1 MSDPVGRWIFVE
13 CIFVFLAVF
22 CSLAG
27 SAVRECSESKLARAS
42 EDGDKK
48 AARLLPVVQEPDDFC
63 AALRVGTVG
72 FGFFAVSNPLTRQ
85 LVHKLAQLPPE
96 GVWRSVAA
104 AASWIVLVLLAIA
117 LCDFAPER
125 YAWHRPEKAARGT
138 FGFALLLSRL
148 LHPIAAALL
157 WLAGLVLR
165 LFGVN
170 PKAQL
175 EEVSEDEI
183 RLMVE
188 NGEESGAIQSGEKEL
203 IENIFEFDD
212 ITAEE
217 IMVHRTDMT
226 VLWLEDTGE
235 EILKTIRESG
245 LSRFPMCGEDMDDI
259 IGILSTRDYLLN
271 AQQAEPRPVQEL
283 LRPAHFVPES
293 VKADVLFRDM
303 QQKKV
308 HMAIVVDEY
317 GGTAGLVTMED
328 VLEGLVGEIWDEH
341 DEVIENIK
349 ELEDHVYLV
358 NCSTPMNDLADIY
371 PFSDE
376 VLDDNATVN
385 GWVLDNLG
393 KIPEV
398 GDTFDFEN
406 LSVEVLKIDGRRA
419 SEIKLVV
426 HPEEDED
433 EKDKDKDSDKEKDKD
448 DDSGSETRTKVHAS
462 KKD

>member
-125 YAWHRPEKAARGT
+125 YAWHRPEKAARRT

-283 LRPAHFVPES
+283 LRPAYFVPES

-317 GGTAGLVTMED
+317 GGTSGLVTMED
-328 VLEGLVGEIWDEH
+328 LLEQLVGEIYDEF
-341 DEVIENIK
+341 DSEEEQEISKVGENLWRIAGSA
-349 ELEDHVYLV
+349 ELEDVAEAL
-358 NCSTPMNDLADIY
+358 DL
-371 PFSDE
+371 P
-376 VLDDNATVN
+376 L
-385 GWVLDNLG
+385 
-393 KIPEV
+393 
-398 GDTFDFEN
+398 
-406 LSVEVLKIDGRRA
+406 
-419 SEIKLVV
+419 
-426 HPEEDED
+426 PEEDDD
-433 EKDKDKDSDKEKDKD
+433 EYETLGGLVFSRLSVIPQD
-448 DDSGSETRTKVHAS
+448 GSHPEVEALGMHIKVQEIRNHRVEWTLVS
-462 KKD
+462 RLPQPEPEEE

>member
-85 LVHKLAQLPPE
+85 LVHKLAQLLPE

-203 IENIFEFDD
+203 IENI
-212 ITAEE
+212 TAEE

-317 GGTAGLVTMED
+317 GGTSGLVTMED
-328 VLEGLVGEIWDEH
+328 LLEQLVGEIYDEF
-341 DEVIENIK
+341 DSEEEQEISKVGENLWRIAGSA
-349 ELEDHVYLV
+349 ELEDVAEAL
-358 NCSTPMNDLADIY
+358 DL
-371 PFSDE
+371 P
-376 VLDDNATVN
+376 L
-385 GWVLDNLG
+385 
-393 KIPEV
+393 
-398 GDTFDFEN
+398 
-406 LSVEVLKIDGRRA
+406 
-419 SEIKLVV
+419 
-426 HPEEDED
+426 PEEDDD
-433 EKDKDKDSDKEKDKD
+433 EYETLGGLVFSRLSVIPQD
-448 DDSGSETRTKVHAS
+448 GSHPEVEALGMHIKVQEIRNHRVEWTLVS
-462 KKD
+462 RLPQPEPEEE

>member
-125 YAWHRPEKAARGT
+125 YAWHRPEKAARRT

-317 GGTAGLVTMED
+317 GGTSGLVTMED
-328 VLEGLVGEIWDEH
+328 LLEQLVGEIYDEF
-341 DEVIENIK
+341 DSEEEQEISKVGENLWRIAGSA
-349 ELEDHVYLV
+349 ELEDVAEAL
-358 NCSTPMNDLADIY
+358 
-371 PFSDE
+371 
-376 VLDDNATVN
+376 
-385 GWVLDNLG
+385 NL
-393 KIPEV
+393 P
-398 GDTFDFEN
+398 
-406 LSVEVLKIDGRRA
+406 L
-419 SEIKLVV
+419 
-426 HPEEDED
+426 PEEDDD
-433 EKDKDKDSDKEKDKD
+433 EYETLGGLVFSRLSVIPQD
-448 DDSGSETRTKVHAS
+448 GSHPEVEALGMHIKVQEIRNHRVEWTLVS
-462 KKD
+462 RLPQPEPEEE

>member
-317 GGTAGLVTMED
+317 GGTSGLVTMED
-328 VLEGLVGEIWDEH
+328 LLEQLVGEIYDEF
-341 DEVIENIK
+341 DSEEEQEISKVGENLWRIAGSA
-349 ELEDHVYLV
+349 ELEDVAEAL
-358 NCSTPMNDLADIY
+358 DL
-371 PFSDE
+371 P
-376 VLDDNATVN
+376 L
-385 GWVLDNLG
+385 
-393 KIPEV
+393 
-398 GDTFDFEN
+398 
-406 LSVEVLKIDGRRA
+406 
-419 SEIKLVV
+419 
-426 HPEEDED
+426 PEEDD
-433 EKDKDKDSDKEKDKD
+433 EYETLGGLVFSRLSVIPQD
-448 DDSGSETRTKVHAS
+448 GSHPEVEALGMHIKVQEIRNHRVEWTLVS
-462 KKD
+462 RLPQPEPEEE

>member
-96 GVWRSVAA
+96 GAWRSVAA

-317 GGTAGLVTMED
+317 GGTSGLVTMED
-328 VLEGLVGEIWDEH
+328 LLEQLVGEIYDEF
-341 DEVIENIK
+341 DSEEEQEISKVGENLWRIAGSA
-349 ELEDHVYLV
+349 ELEDVAEAL
-358 NCSTPMNDLADIY
+358 DL
-371 PFSDE
+371 P
-376 VLDDNATVN
+376 L
-385 GWVLDNLG
+385 
-393 KIPEV
+393 
-398 GDTFDFEN
+398 
-406 LSVEVLKIDGRRA
+406 
-419 SEIKLVV
+419 
-426 HPEEDED
+426 PEEDDD
-433 EKDKDKDSDKEKDKD
+433 EYETLGGLVFSRLSVIPQD
-448 DDSGSETRTKVHAS
+448 GSHPEVEALGMHIKVQEIRNHRVEWTLVS
-462 KKD
+462 RLPQPEPEEE

>member
-1 MSDPVGRWIFVE
+1 MSDPVGRWIFIE

-226 VLWLEDTGE
+226 VLWLEDTGK

-317 GGTAGLVTMED
+317 GGTSGLVTMED
-328 VLEGLVGEIWDEH
+328 LLEQLVGEIYDEF
-341 DEVIENIK
+341 DSEEEQEISKVGENLWRIAGSA
-349 ELEDHVYLV
+349 ELEDVAEAL
-358 NCSTPMNDLADIY
+358 DL
-371 PFSDE
+371 P
-376 VLDDNATVN
+376 L
-385 GWVLDNLG
+385 
-393 KIPEV
+393 
-398 GDTFDFEN
+398 
-406 LSVEVLKIDGRRA
+406 
-419 SEIKLVV
+419 
-426 HPEEDED
+426 PEEDDD
-433 EKDKDKDSDKEKDKD
+433 EYETLGGLVFSRLSVIPQD
-448 DDSGSETRTKVHAS
+448 GSHPEVEALGMHIKVQEIRNHRVEWTLVS
-462 KKD
+462 RLPQPEPEEE

>member
-226 VLWLEDTGE
+226 VLWLEDTAE
-235 EILKTIRESG
+235 EILKIIRESG

-259 IGILSTRDYLLN
+259 IGILNTRDYLLN
-271 AQQAEPRPVQEL
+271 AQQTEPRPVREL

-317 GGTAGLVTMED
+317 GGTSGLVTMED
-328 VLEGLVGEIWDEH
+328 LLEQLVGEIYDEF
-341 DEVIENIK
+341 DSEEEQEISKVGENLWRIAGSA
-349 ELEDHVYLV
+349 ELEDVAEALDLPMPEEDDDEYETLGGLV
-358 NCSTPMNDLADIY
+358 
-371 PFSDE
+371 FSQLS
-376 VLDDNATVN
+376 V
-385 GWVLDNLG
+385 
-393 KIPEV
+393 IPQDGSHPE
-398 GDTFDFEN
+398 
-406 LSVEVLKIDGRRA
+406 VEVLGMHIKVQ
-419 SEIKLVV
+419 EIRNHRVEWTLVSRLPQPE
-426 HPEEDED
+426 PEEN
-433 EKDKDKDSDKEKDKD
+433 
-448 DDSGSETRTKVHAS
+448 
-462 KKD
+462 

>member
-48 AARLLPVVQEPDDFC
+48 AARLLPVVQEPDDVC

-317 GGTAGLVTMED
+317 GGTSGLVTMED
-328 VLEGLVGEIWDEH
+328 LLEQLVGEIYDEF
-341 DEVIENIK
+341 DSEEEQEISKVGENLWRIAGSA
-349 ELEDHVYLV
+349 ELEDVAEAL
-358 NCSTPMNDLADIY
+358 DL
-371 PFSDE
+371 P
-376 VLDDNATVN
+376 L
-385 GWVLDNLG
+385 
-393 KIPEV
+393 
-398 GDTFDFEN
+398 
-406 LSVEVLKIDGRRA
+406 
-419 SEIKLVV
+419 
-426 HPEEDED
+426 PEEDDD
-433 EKDKDKDSDKEKDKD
+433 EYETLGGLVFSQLSVIPQD
-448 DDSGSETRTKVHAS
+448 GSHPEVEALGMHIKVQEIRNHRVEWTLVS
-462 KKD
+462 RLPQPEPEEE

>member
-283 LRPAHFVPES
+283 LRQAHFVPES

-317 GGTAGLVTMED
+317 GGTSGLVTMED
-328 VLEGLVGEIWDEH
+328 LLEQLVGEIYDEF
-341 DEVIENIK
+341 DSEEEQEISKVGENLWRIAGSA
-349 ELEDHVYLV
+349 ELEDVAEAL
-358 NCSTPMNDLADIY
+358 DL
-371 PFSDE
+371 P
-376 VLDDNATVN
+376 L
-385 GWVLDNLG
+385 
-393 KIPEV
+393 
-398 GDTFDFEN
+398 
-406 LSVEVLKIDGRRA
+406 
-419 SEIKLVV
+419 
-426 HPEEDED
+426 PEEDDD
-433 EKDKDKDSDKEKDKD
+433 EYETLGGLVFSRLSVIPQD
-448 DDSGSETRTKVHAS
+448 GSHPEVEALGMHIKVQEIRNHRVEWTLVS
-462 KKD
+462 RLPQPEPEEE

>member
-165 LFGVN
+165 LIGVN

-317 GGTAGLVTMED
+317 GGTSGLVTMED
-328 VLEGLVGEIWDEH
+328 LLEQLVGEIYDEF
-341 DEVIENIK
+341 DSEEEQEISKVGENLRRIAGSA
-349 ELEDHVYLV
+349 ELEDVAEAL
-358 NCSTPMNDLADIY
+358 DL
-371 PFSDE
+371 P
-376 VLDDNATVN
+376 L
-385 GWVLDNLG
+385 
-393 KIPEV
+393 
-398 GDTFDFEN
+398 
-406 LSVEVLKIDGRRA
+406 
-419 SEIKLVV
+419 
-426 HPEEDED
+426 PEEDDD
-433 EKDKDKDSDKEKDKD
+433 EYETLGGLVFSRLSVIPQD
-448 DDSGSETRTKVHAS
+448 GSHPEVEALGMHIKVQEIRNHRVEWTLVS
-462 KKD
+462 RLPQPEPEEE

>member
-226 VLWLEDTGE
+226 VLWLEDMGE

-317 GGTAGLVTMED
+317 GGTSGLVTMED
-328 VLEGLVGEIWDEH
+328 LLEQLVGEIYDEF
-341 DEVIENIK
+341 DSEEEQEISKVGENLWRIAGSA
-349 ELEDHVYLV
+349 ELEDVAEAL
-358 NCSTPMNDLADIY
+358 DL
-371 PFSDE
+371 P
-376 VLDDNATVN
+376 L
-385 GWVLDNLG
+385 
-393 KIPEV
+393 
-398 GDTFDFEN
+398 
-406 LSVEVLKIDGRRA
+406 
-419 SEIKLVV
+419 
-426 HPEEDED
+426 PEEDDD
-433 EKDKDKDSDKEKDKD
+433 EYETLGGLVFSQLSVIPQD
-448 DDSGSETRTKVHAS
+448 GSHPEVEALGMHIKVQEIRNHRVEWTLVS
-462 KKD
+462 RLPQPEPEEE

>member
-1 MSDPVGRWIFVE
+1 MSDPVGRWIFIE

-226 VLWLEDTGE
+226 VLWLEDTRE

-317 GGTAGLVTMED
+317 GGTSGLVTMED
-328 VLEGLVGEIWDEH
+328 LLEQLVGEIYDEF
-341 DEVIENIK
+341 DSEEEQEISKVGENLWRIAGSA
-349 ELEDHVYLV
+349 ELEDVAEAL
-358 NCSTPMNDLADIY
+358 DL
-371 PFSDE
+371 P
-376 VLDDNATVN
+376 L
-385 GWVLDNLG
+385 
-393 KIPEV
+393 
-398 GDTFDFEN
+398 
-406 LSVEVLKIDGRRA
+406 
-419 SEIKLVV
+419 
-426 HPEEDED
+426 PEEDDD
-433 EKDKDKDSDKEKDKD
+433 EYETLGGLVFSRLSVIPQD
-448 DDSGSETRTKVHAS
+448 GSHPEVEALGMHIKVQEIRNHRVEWTLVS
-462 KKD
+462 RLPQPEPEEE

>member
-170 PKAQL
+170 PMAQL

-317 GGTAGLVTMED
+317 GGTSGLVTMED
-328 VLEGLVGEIWDEH
+328 LLEQLVGEIYDEF
-341 DEVIENIK
+341 DSEEEQEISKVGENLWRIAGSA
-349 ELEDHVYLV
+349 ELEDVAEAL
-358 NCSTPMNDLADIY
+358 DL
-371 PFSDE
+371 P
-376 VLDDNATVN
+376 L
-385 GWVLDNLG
+385 
-393 KIPEV
+393 
-398 GDTFDFEN
+398 
-406 LSVEVLKIDGRRA
+406 
-419 SEIKLVV
+419 
-426 HPEEDED
+426 PEEDDD
-433 EKDKDKDSDKEKDKD
+433 EYETLGGLVFSRLSVIPQD
-448 DDSGSETRTKVHAS
+448 GSHPEVEALGMHIKVQEIRNHRVEWTLVS
-462 KKD
+462 RLPQPEPEEE

>member
-48 AARLLPVVQEPDDFC
+48 AARLLPVVQEPDNFC

-317 GGTAGLVTMED
+317 GGTSGLVTMED
-328 VLEGLVGEIWDEH
+328 LLEQLVGEIYDEF
-341 DEVIENIK
+341 DSEEEQEISKVGENLWRIAGSA
-349 ELEDHVYLV
+349 ELEDVAEAL
-358 NCSTPMNDLADIY
+358 DL
-371 PFSDE
+371 P
-376 VLDDNATVN
+376 L
-385 GWVLDNLG
+385 
-393 KIPEV
+393 
-398 GDTFDFEN
+398 
-406 LSVEVLKIDGRRA
+406 
-419 SEIKLVV
+419 
-426 HPEEDED
+426 PEEDDD
-433 EKDKDKDSDKEKDKD
+433 EYETLGGLVFSRLSVIPQD
-448 DDSGSETRTKVHAS
+448 GSHPEVEALGMHIKVQEIRNHRVEWTLVS
-462 KKD
+462 RLPQPEPEEE

>member
-27 SAVRECSESKLARAS
+27 SAVRECSDSKLARAS
-42 EDGDKK
+42 EDGDNK

-317 GGTAGLVTMED
+317 GGTSGLVTMED
-328 VLEGLVGEIWDEH
+328 LLEQLVGEIYDEF
-341 DEVIENIK
+341 DSEEEQEISKVGENLWRIAGSA
-349 ELEDHVYLV
+349 ELEDVAEAL
-358 NCSTPMNDLADIY
+358 DL
-371 PFSDE
+371 P
-376 VLDDNATVN
+376 L
-385 GWVLDNLG
+385 
-393 KIPEV
+393 
-398 GDTFDFEN
+398 
-406 LSVEVLKIDGRRA
+406 
-419 SEIKLVV
+419 
-426 HPEEDED
+426 PEEDDD
-433 EKDKDKDSDKEKDKD
+433 EYETLGGLVFSRLSVIPQD
-448 DDSGSETRTKVHAS
+448 GSHPEVEALGMHIKVQEIRNHRVEWTLVS
-462 KKD
+462 RLPQPEPEEE

>member
-96 GVWRSVAA
+96 GVWCSVAA

-317 GGTAGLVTMED
+317 GGTSGLVTMED
-328 VLEGLVGEIWDEH
+328 LLEQLVGEIYDEF
-341 DEVIENIK
+341 DSEEEQEISKVGENLWRIAGSA
-349 ELEDHVYLV
+349 ELEDVAEAL
-358 NCSTPMNDLADIY
+358 DL
-371 PFSDE
+371 P
-376 VLDDNATVN
+376 L
-385 GWVLDNLG
+385 
-393 KIPEV
+393 
-398 GDTFDFEN
+398 
-406 LSVEVLKIDGRRA
+406 
-419 SEIKLVV
+419 
-426 HPEEDED
+426 PEEDDD
-433 EKDKDKDSDKEKDKD
+433 EYETLGGLVFSRLSVIPQD
-448 DDSGSETRTKVHAS
+448 GSHPEVEALGMHIKVQEIRNHRVEWTLVS
-462 KKD
+462 RLPQPEPEEE

>member
-48 AARLLPVVQEPDDFC
+48 AARLLPAVQEPDDFC

-271 AQQAEPRPVQEL
+271 AQQAEARPVQEL

-317 GGTAGLVTMED
+317 GGTSGLVTMED
-328 VLEGLVGEIWDEH
+328 LLEQLVGEIYDEF
-341 DEVIENIK
+341 DSEEEQEISKVGENLWRIAGSA
-349 ELEDHVYLV
+349 ELEDVAEAL
-358 NCSTPMNDLADIY
+358 DL
-371 PFSDE
+371 P
-376 VLDDNATVN
+376 L
-385 GWVLDNLG
+385 
-393 KIPEV
+393 
-398 GDTFDFEN
+398 
-406 LSVEVLKIDGRRA
+406 
-419 SEIKLVV
+419 
-426 HPEEDED
+426 PEEDDD
-433 EKDKDKDSDKEKDKD
+433 EYETLGGLVFSRLSVIPQD
-448 DDSGSETRTKVHAS
+448 GSHPEVEALGMHIKVQEIRNHRVEWTLVS
-462 KKD
+462 RLPQPEPEEE

>member
-175 EEVSEDEI
+175 EEVSEDE
-183 RLMVE
+183 
-188 NGEESGAIQSGEKEL
+188 SGEKEL

-317 GGTAGLVTMED
+317 GGTSGLVTMED
-328 VLEGLVGEIWDEH
+328 LLEQLVGEIYDEF
-341 DEVIENIK
+341 DSEEEQEISKVGENLWRIAGSA
-349 ELEDHVYLV
+349 ELEDVAEAL
-358 NCSTPMNDLADIY
+358 
-371 PFSDE
+371 
-376 VLDDNATVN
+376 
-385 GWVLDNLG
+385 NL
-393 KIPEV
+393 P
-398 GDTFDFEN
+398 
-406 LSVEVLKIDGRRA
+406 L
-419 SEIKLVV
+419 
-426 HPEEDED
+426 PEEDDD
-433 EKDKDKDSDKEKDKD
+433 EYETLGGLVFSRLSVIPQD
-448 DDSGSETRTKVHAS
+448 GSHPEVEALGMHIKVQEIRNHRVEWTLVS
-462 KKD
+462 RLPQPEPEEE

>member
-157 WLAGLVLR
+157 WLAGLALR

-317 GGTAGLVTMED
+317 GGTSGLVTMED
-328 VLEGLVGEIWDEH
+328 LLEQLVGEIYDEF
-341 DEVIENIK
+341 DSEEEQEISKVGENLWRIAGSA
-349 ELEDHVYLV
+349 ELEDVAEAL
-358 NCSTPMNDLADIY
+358 DL
-371 PFSDE
+371 P
-376 VLDDNATVN
+376 L
-385 GWVLDNLG
+385 
-393 KIPEV
+393 
-398 GDTFDFEN
+398 
-406 LSVEVLKIDGRRA
+406 
-419 SEIKLVV
+419 
-426 HPEEDED
+426 PEEDDD
-433 EKDKDKDSDKEKDKD
+433 EYETLGGLVFSRLSVIPQD
-448 DDSGSETRTKVHAS
+448 GSHPEVEALGMHIKVQEIRNHRVEWTLVS
-462 KKD
+462 RLPQPEPEEE

>member
-235 EILKTIRESG
+235 EILKNIRESG

-303 QQKKV
+303 QQKKI

-317 GGTAGLVTMED
+317 GGTSGLVTMED
-328 VLEGLVGEIWDEH
+328 LLEQLVGEIYDEF
-341 DEVIENIK
+341 DSEEEQEISKVGENLWRIAGSA
-349 ELEDHVYLV
+349 ELEDVAEALDLPLPEEEDDEYETLGGLV
-358 NCSTPMNDLADIY
+358 
-371 PFSDE
+371 FSRLSVIPQD
-376 VLDDNATVN
+376 
-385 GWVLDNLG
+385 GSH
-393 KIPEV
+393 PEV
-398 GDTFDFEN
+398 EALGMHIKVQEIRN
-406 LSVEVLKIDGRRA
+406 HRVEWT
-419 SEIKLVV
+419 LVSRLPQPE
-426 HPEEDED
+426 PEEE
-433 EKDKDKDSDKEKDKD
+433 
-448 DDSGSETRTKVHAS
+448 
-462 KKD
+462 

>member
-63 AALRVGTVG
+63 AALRVGTGG

-317 GGTAGLVTMED
+317 GGTSGLVTMED
-328 VLEGLVGEIWDEH
+328 LLEQLVGEIYDEF
-341 DEVIENIK
+341 DSEEEQEISKVGENLWRIAGSA
-349 ELEDHVYLV
+349 ELEDVAEAL
-358 NCSTPMNDLADIY
+358 DL
-371 PFSDE
+371 P
-376 VLDDNATVN
+376 L
-385 GWVLDNLG
+385 
-393 KIPEV
+393 
-398 GDTFDFEN
+398 
-406 LSVEVLKIDGRRA
+406 
-419 SEIKLVV
+419 
-426 HPEEDED
+426 PEEDDD
-433 EKDKDKDSDKEKDKD
+433 EYETLGGLVFSRLSVIPQD
-448 DDSGSETRTKVHAS
+448 GSHPEVEALGMHIKVQEIRNHRVEWTLVS
-462 KKD
+462 RLPQPEPEEE

>member
-170 PKAQL
+170 LKAQL

-317 GGTAGLVTMED
+317 GGTSGLVTMED
-328 VLEGLVGEIWDEH
+328 LLEQLVGEIYDEF
-341 DEVIENIK
+341 DSEEEQEISKVGENLWRIAGSA
-349 ELEDHVYLV
+349 ELEDVAEAL
-358 NCSTPMNDLADIY
+358 DL
-371 PFSDE
+371 P
-376 VLDDNATVN
+376 L
-385 GWVLDNLG
+385 
-393 KIPEV
+393 
-398 GDTFDFEN
+398 
-406 LSVEVLKIDGRRA
+406 
-419 SEIKLVV
+419 
-426 HPEEDED
+426 PEEDDD
-433 EKDKDKDSDKEKDKD
+433 EYETLGGLVFSRLSVIPQD
-448 DDSGSETRTKVHAS
+448 GSHPEVEALGMHIKVQEIRNHRVEWTLVS
-462 KKD
+462 RLPQPEPEEE

>member
-317 GGTAGLVTMED
+317 GGTSGLVTMED
-328 VLEGLVGEIWDEH
+328 LLEQLVGEIYDEF
-341 DEVIENIK
+341 DSEEEQEISKVGENLWRIAGSA
-349 ELEDHVYLV
+349 ELEDVAEALDLPMPEEDDDEYETLGGLV
-358 NCSTPMNDLADIY
+358 
-371 PFSDE
+371 FSQLS
-376 VLDDNATVN
+376 V
-385 GWVLDNLG
+385 
-393 KIPEV
+393 IPQDGSHPE
-398 GDTFDFEN
+398 
-406 LSVEVLKIDGRRA
+406 VEVLGMHIKVQ
-419 SEIKLVV
+419 EIRNHRVEWTLVSRLPQPE
-426 HPEEDED
+426 PEEE
-433 EKDKDKDSDKEKDKD
+433 
-448 DDSGSETRTKVHAS
+448 
-462 KKD
+462 

>member
-226 VLWLEDTGE
+226 VLWLEDMGE

-317 GGTAGLVTMED
+317 GGTSGLVTMED
-328 VLEGLVGEIWDEH
+328 LLEQLVGEIYDEF
-341 DEVIENIK
+341 DSEEEQEISKVGENLWRIAGSA
-349 ELEDHVYLV
+349 ELEDVAEAL
-358 NCSTPMNDLADIY
+358 DL
-371 PFSDE
+371 P
-376 VLDDNATVN
+376 L
-385 GWVLDNLG
+385 
-393 KIPEV
+393 
-398 GDTFDFEN
+398 
-406 LSVEVLKIDGRRA
+406 
-419 SEIKLVV
+419 
-426 HPEEDED
+426 PEEDDD
-433 EKDKDKDSDKEKDKD
+433 EYETLGGLVFSRLSVIPQD
-448 DDSGSETRTKVHAS
+448 GSHPEVEALGMHIKVQEIRNHRVEWTLVS
-462 KKD
+462 RLPQPEPEEE

>member
-317 GGTAGLVTMED
+317 GGTSGLVTMED
-328 VLEGLVGEIWDEH
+328 LLEQLVGEIYDEF
-341 DEVIENIK
+341 DSEEEQEISKVGENLWRIAGSA
-349 ELEDHVYLV
+349 ELEDVAEAL
-358 NCSTPMNDLADIY
+358 DL
-371 PFSDE
+371 P
-376 VLDDNATVN
+376 L
-385 GWVLDNLG
+385 
-393 KIPEV
+393 
-398 GDTFDFEN
+398 
-406 LSVEVLKIDGRRA
+406 
-419 SEIKLVV
+419 
-426 HPEEDED
+426 PEEDDD
-433 EKDKDKDSDKEKDKD
+433 EYETLGGLVFSRLSVIPQDGSHPEVEALGMHIKVQEIRNHRVEWTLVSRLPQPEPEEK
-448 DDSGSETRTKVHAS
+448 
-462 KKD
+462 

>member
-117 LCDFAPER
+117 LCDFASER

-317 GGTAGLVTMED
+317 GGTSGLVTMED
-328 VLEGLVGEIWDEH
+328 LLEQLVGEIYDEF
-341 DEVIENIK
+341 DSEEEQEISKVGENLWRIAGSA
-349 ELEDHVYLV
+349 ELEDVAEAL
-358 NCSTPMNDLADIY
+358 DL
-371 PFSDE
+371 P
-376 VLDDNATVN
+376 L
-385 GWVLDNLG
+385 
-393 KIPEV
+393 
-398 GDTFDFEN
+398 
-406 LSVEVLKIDGRRA
+406 
-419 SEIKLVV
+419 
-426 HPEEDED
+426 PEEDDD
-433 EKDKDKDSDKEKDKD
+433 EYETLGGLVFSRLSVIPQD
-448 DDSGSETRTKVHAS
+448 GSHPEVEALGMHIKVQEIRNHRVEWTLVS
-462 KKD
+462 RLPQPEPEEE

>member
-27 SAVRECSESKLARAS
+27 SAVRERSESKLARAS

-317 GGTAGLVTMED
+317 GGTSGLVTMED
-328 VLEGLVGEIWDEH
+328 LLEQLVGEIYDEF
-341 DEVIENIK
+341 DSEEEQEISKVGENLWRIAGSA
-349 ELEDHVYLV
+349 ELEDVAEAL
-358 NCSTPMNDLADIY
+358 DL
-371 PFSDE
+371 P
-376 VLDDNATVN
+376 L
-385 GWVLDNLG
+385 
-393 KIPEV
+393 
-398 GDTFDFEN
+398 
-406 LSVEVLKIDGRRA
+406 
-419 SEIKLVV
+419 
-426 HPEEDED
+426 PEEDDD
-433 EKDKDKDSDKEKDKD
+433 EYETLGGLVFSRLSVIPQD
-448 DDSGSETRTKVHAS
+448 GSHPEVEALGMHIKVQEIRNHRVEWTLVS
-462 KKD
+462 RLPQPEPEEE

>member
-48 AARLLPVVQEPDDFC
+48 AARLLPVVQEPDNFC

-317 GGTAGLVTMED
+317 GGTSGLVTMED
-328 VLEGLVGEIWDEH
+328 LLEQLVGEIYDEF
-341 DEVIENIK
+341 DSEEEQEISKVGENLWRIAGSA
-349 ELEDHVYLV
+349 ELEDVAEAL
-358 NCSTPMNDLADIY
+358 
-371 PFSDE
+371 
-376 VLDDNATVN
+376 
-385 GWVLDNLG
+385 NL
-393 KIPEV
+393 P
-398 GDTFDFEN
+398 
-406 LSVEVLKIDGRRA
+406 L
-419 SEIKLVV
+419 
-426 HPEEDED
+426 PEEDDD
-433 EKDKDKDSDKEKDKD
+433 EYETLGGLVFSRLSVIPQD
-448 DDSGSETRTKVHAS
+448 GSHPEVEALGMHIKVQEIRNHRVEWTLVS
-462 KKD
+462 RLPQPEPEEE

>member
-1 MSDPVGRWIFVE
+1 M
-13 CIFVFLAVF
+13 
-22 CSLAG
+22 
-27 SAVRECSESKLARAS
+27 
-42 EDGDKK
+42 
-48 AARLLPVVQEPDDFC
+48 
-63 AALRVGTVG
+63 
-72 FGFFAVSNPLTRQ
+72 
-85 LVHKLAQLPPE
+85 
-96 GVWRSVAA
+96 AA

-235 EILKTIRESG
+235 EILKTIWESG

-317 GGTAGLVTMED
+317 GGTSGLVTMED
-328 VLEGLVGEIWDEH
+328 LLEQLVGEIYDEF
-341 DEVIENIK
+341 DSEEEQEISKVGENLWRIAGSA
-349 ELEDHVYLV
+349 ELEDVAEAL
-358 NCSTPMNDLADIY
+358 DL
-371 PFSDE
+371 P
-376 VLDDNATVN
+376 L
-385 GWVLDNLG
+385 
-393 KIPEV
+393 
-398 GDTFDFEN
+398 
-406 LSVEVLKIDGRRA
+406 
-419 SEIKLVV
+419 
-426 HPEEDED
+426 PEEDDD
-433 EKDKDKDSDKEKDKD
+433 EYETLGGLVFSRLSVIPQD
-448 DDSGSETRTKVHAS
+448 GSHPEVEALGMHIKVQEIRNHRVEWTLVS
-462 KKD
+462 RLPQPEPEEE

>member
-63 AALRVGTVG
+63 AAMHVGAVG

-317 GGTAGLVTMED
+317 GGTSGLVTMED
-328 VLEGLVGEIWDEH
+328 LLEQLVGEIYDEF
-341 DEVIENIK
+341 DSEEEQEISKVGENLWRIAGSA
-349 ELEDHVYLV
+349 ELEDVAEAL
-358 NCSTPMNDLADIY
+358 DL
-371 PFSDE
+371 P
-376 VLDDNATVN
+376 L
-385 GWVLDNLG
+385 
-393 KIPEV
+393 
-398 GDTFDFEN
+398 
-406 LSVEVLKIDGRRA
+406 
-419 SEIKLVV
+419 
-426 HPEEDED
+426 PEEDDD
-433 EKDKDKDSDKEKDKD
+433 EYETLGGLVFSRLSVIPQD
-448 DDSGSETRTKVHAS
+448 GSHPEVEALGMHIKVQEIRNHRVEWTLVS
-462 KKD
+462 RLPQPEPEEE

>member
-13 CIFVFLAVF
+13 CIFVFLTVF

-317 GGTAGLVTMED
+317 GGTSGLVTMED
-328 VLEGLVGEIWDEH
+328 LLEQLVGEIYDEF
-341 DEVIENIK
+341 DSEEEQEISKVGENLWRIAGSA
-349 ELEDHVYLV
+349 ELEDVAEAL
-358 NCSTPMNDLADIY
+358 DL
-371 PFSDE
+371 P
-376 VLDDNATVN
+376 L
-385 GWVLDNLG
+385 
-393 KIPEV
+393 
-398 GDTFDFEN
+398 
-406 LSVEVLKIDGRRA
+406 
-419 SEIKLVV
+419 
-426 HPEEDED
+426 PEEDDD
-433 EKDKDKDSDKEKDKD
+433 EYETLGGLVFSRLSVIPQD
-448 DDSGSETRTKVHAS
+448 GSHPEVEALGMHIKVQEIRNHRVEWTLVS
-462 KKD
+462 RLPQPEPEEE

>member
-125 YAWHRPEKAARGT
+125 YAWHRPEKAARRT

-317 GGTAGLVTMED
+317 GGTSGLVTMED
-328 VLEGLVGEIWDEH
+328 LLEQLVGEIYDEF
-341 DEVIENIK
+341 DSEEEQEISKVGENLWRIAGSA
-349 ELEDHVYLV
+349 ELEDVAEAL
-358 NCSTPMNDLADIY
+358 DL
-371 PFSDE
+371 P
-376 VLDDNATVN
+376 L
-385 GWVLDNLG
+385 
-393 KIPEV
+393 
-398 GDTFDFEN
+398 
-406 LSVEVLKIDGRRA
+406 
-419 SEIKLVV
+419 
-426 HPEEDED
+426 PEEDDD
-433 EKDKDKDSDKEKDKD
+433 EYETLGGLVFSRLSVIPQD
-448 DDSGSETRTKVHAS
+448 GSHPEVEALGMHIKVQEIRNHRVEWTLVS
-462 KKD
+462 RLPQPEPEEE

>member
-226 VLWLEDTGE
+226 VLWLEDTAE
-235 EILKTIRESG
+235 EILKIIRESG

-259 IGILSTRDYLLN
+259 IGILNTRDYLLN

-317 GGTAGLVTMED
+317 GGTSGLVTMED
-328 VLEGLVGEIWDEH
+328 LLEQLVGEIYDEF
-341 DEVIENIK
+341 DSEEEQEISKVGENLWRIAGSA
-349 ELEDHVYLV
+349 ELEDVAEAL
-358 NCSTPMNDLADIY
+358 
-371 PFSDE
+371 
-376 VLDDNATVN
+376 
-385 GWVLDNLG
+385 NL
-393 KIPEV
+393 P
-398 GDTFDFEN
+398 
-406 LSVEVLKIDGRRA
+406 L
-419 SEIKLVV
+419 
-426 HPEEDED
+426 PEEDDD
-433 EKDKDKDSDKEKDKD
+433 EYETLGGLVFSRLSVIPQD
-448 DDSGSETRTKVHAS
+448 GSHPEVEALGMHIKVQEIRNHRVEWTLVS
-462 KKD
+462 RLPQPEPEEE